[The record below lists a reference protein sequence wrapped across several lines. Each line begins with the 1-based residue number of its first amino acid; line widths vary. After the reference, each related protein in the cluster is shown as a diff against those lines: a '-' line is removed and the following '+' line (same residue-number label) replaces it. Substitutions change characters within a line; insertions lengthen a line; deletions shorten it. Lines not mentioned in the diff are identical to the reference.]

1 MKVDLTWLI
10 AILLLTRGRH
20 HAAGRAGVRIDRL
33 HHRIDLS
40 GAALDA
46 QLIRRSRAA
55 EALATSE
62 LVDPASAIVLARA
75 ASNSRNADP
84 ADPLER
90 SVVESEMSRDLRE
103 VFADAAVDRRAAG
116 HPEGRGAVRR
126 PCRVL
131 HAGGPVTPVPQRRR
145 PVRATAASGQA
156 GAALPAGRQR
166 PVPETFEM
174 DDLTPPAFEAF
185 ADRLSARPAPW
196 SAMTDPW

>member
-10 AILLLTRGRH
+10 TILLI
-20 HAAGRAGVRIDRL
+20 AAVFIMRLSALASRIDRL

-40 GAALDA
+40 RAALDA
-46 QLIRRSRAA
+46 QLLRRSRAA

-84 ADPLER
+84 ADSVER

-103 VFADAAVDRRAAG
+103 VFADAQSIAD
-116 HPEGRGAVRR
+116 
-126 PCRVL
+126 L
-131 HAGGPVTPVPQRRR
+131 
-145 PVRATAASGQA
+145 RATPRGEELFDDLAEACTQVALSRRFLNDAVQSARLLRQGRLVRLFRLA
-156 GAALPAGRQR
+156 GNAPR
-166 PVPETFEM
+166 PETFEM

-185 ADRLSARPAPW
+185 A
-196 SAMTDPW
+196 